1 MKKIF
6 VVFVSVV
13 FVLFSFSA
21 CNVGAGEFEPTN
33 QLAKT
38 GTVVS
43 VCGEQVEV
51 AVGGDVFTF
60 DGDGYTVGESV
71 RVVFDIN
78 GEPTNPWAWWVIDCK
93 PLK

>member
-6 VVFVSVV
+6 VVVV
-13 FVLFSFSA
+13 ALFTLFTFTA
-21 CNVGAGEFEPTN
+21 CDGYTIENN
-33 QLAKT
+33 YQLAKN
-38 GTVVS
+38 GRIVS

-51 AVGGDVFTF
+51 NVGGDVFEFEGTNYHVGQEVKVFF
-60 DGDGYTVGESV
+60 DT
-71 RVVFDIN
+71 N

>member
-1 MKKIF
+1 MKKFFVIF
-6 VVFVSVV
+6 VSI
-13 FVLFSFSA
+13 VLTCLFTA

-33 QLAKT
+33 QLAKN
-38 GTVVS
+38 GRIVS

-51 AVGGDVFTF
+51 SVGGDVFTF
-60 DGDGYTVGESV
+60 EGDGYHVGQEV
-71 RVVFDIN
+71 KVFFDVN

>member
-1 MKKIF
+1 MKKFF

-13 FVLFSFSA
+13 LACLFTA

-33 QLAKT
+33 QLAKN
-38 GTVVS
+38 GRIVS

-51 AVGGDVFTF
+51 SVCGDVFTF
-60 DGDGYTVGESV
+60 EGDGYHVGEEV
-71 RVVFDIN
+71 KVLFDVN

>member
-6 VVFVSVV
+6 VVIVA
-13 FVLFSFSA
+13 LFALFTFTA
-21 CNVGAGEFEPTN
+21 CESNEFEPTN
-33 QLAKT
+33 QLAKN
-38 GTVVS
+38 GHIVS
-43 VCGEQVEV
+43 VCGEQVSV
-51 AVGGDVFTF
+51 NVGGDVFTF

-93 PLK
+93 PLH